1 MGLQTIISDAKTRL
15 DAWSSRGTK
24 SARTSIDG
32 LREVNGI
39 VLGGVQTLVK
49 TEAEG
54 TRDLLDSLDRVASR
68 ASTVIVEAYVRRVEG
83 SGRVAVPE
91 PIANWIETVAK
102 RQRVIVVAFGNPYM
116 IGQFPSVGSYLMAYG
131 VNDDLERASV
141 NALFGRARITGT
153 APISLPGVF
162 KAGDGLRR

>member
-1 MGLQTIISDAKTRL
+1 MLVVRYAPETELKAGRAFEAAIRAARPNRRGMAFARL
-15 DAWSSRGTK
+15 APG
-24 SARTSIDG
+24 A
-32 LREVNGI
+32 
-39 VLGGVQTLVK
+39 
-49 TEAEG
+49 
-54 TRDLLDSLDRVASR
+54 TRDLLDSLDRAAGR
-68 ASTVIVEAYVRRVEG
+68 AGTVVVEAYVRRVEG

-91 PIANWIETVAK
+91 PIANWIETIAK

-131 VNDDLERASV
+131 VNDDLERAAV
-141 NALFGRARITGT
+141 AALFGRARITGT